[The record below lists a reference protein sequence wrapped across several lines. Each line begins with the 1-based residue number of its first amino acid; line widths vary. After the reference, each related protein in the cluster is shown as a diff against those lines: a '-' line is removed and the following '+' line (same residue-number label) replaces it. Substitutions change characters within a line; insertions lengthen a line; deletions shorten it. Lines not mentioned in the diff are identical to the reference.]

1 MSSKNCKKV
10 AIEREKE
17 KANEKNKEIRK
28 LKGNEI
34 YTDLGKD
41 KDNENTKS
49 IMYEF
54 LPNFSYIFSKKN
66 DSIIPFSW
74 AVEQILESRSTV
86 FSQPTGYVLN
96 SR

>member
-49 IMYEF
+49 IIYEF

-66 DSIIPFSW
+66 DSIFPFSW